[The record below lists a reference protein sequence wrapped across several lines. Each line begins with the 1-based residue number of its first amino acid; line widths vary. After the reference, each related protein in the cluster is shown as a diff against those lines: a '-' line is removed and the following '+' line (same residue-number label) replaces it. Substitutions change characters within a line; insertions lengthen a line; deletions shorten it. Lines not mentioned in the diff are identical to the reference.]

1 MKIVVFW
8 ICPGRFNLKGRVY
21 MKGSAIS
28 TEASA
33 ATKQVRVKTLKRI
46 KKNWDL
52 YLLFIPV
59 VLYFAI
65 FEYGPMYGVQIA
77 FKDYMARF
85 GILGSPWVG
94 FKHFER
100 FFDSYYFE
108 RLLLNTLG
116 IGVYELLVGFPIPI
130 LLALMINEVRS
141 SMYKRFVQTVT
152 YAPHFLSNVVLV
164 GMLFLFLSPDGI
176 INKLIGFFGI
186 GPIHFMTE
194 PAWFK
199 TIYVWSGVWQHMGWS
214 SIVYLAALASIDP
227 QLHEA
232 AKVDGASRLKRIWH
246 INIPGIMP
254 TIVILLILEVGRILS
269 VGFEKVFLMQNEL
282 NMQASD
288 VISTYVY
295 RTGILGAQYSYSAAI
310 GLFNS
315 VVVFIMLVVVNWIA
329 RRVNETSLW

>member
-1 MKIVVFW
+1 MKIQ
-8 ICPGRFNLKGRVY
+8 LKGRVH

-28 TEASA
+28 AEASA
-33 ATKQVRVKTLKRI
+33 AGKKVRVKPLKLI

-65 FEYGPMYGVQIA
+65 FEYGPMYGVLIA

-85 GILGSPWVG
+85 GIMGSPWVG

-108 RLLLNTLG
+108 RLILNTLG
-116 IGVYELLVGFPIPI
+116 IGLYDLVVGFPIPI

-141 SMYKRFVQTVT
+141 SMYKRLVQTVT
-152 YAPHFLSNVVLV
+152 YAPHFLSTVVVV
-164 GMLFLFLSPDGI
+164 GMLFLFLSPAGI
-176 INKLIGFFGI
+176 MNKMIGLFGF
-186 GPIHFMTE
+186 GPVHFMTE

-199 TIYVWSGVWQHMGWS
+199 TVYVLSGVWQHMGWS
-214 SIVYLAALASIDP
+214 SIVYLAALASVDP

-232 AKVDGASRLKRIWH
+232 AKVDGASRLQRIWH

-254 TIVILLILEVGRILS
+254 TIVILLILDVGRILS

-295 RTGILGAQYSYSAAI
+295 RTGIMGAQYSYSAAI

-315 VVVFIMLVVVNWIA
+315 VVVFVMLVIVNWIA
-329 RRVNETSLW
+329 RKVNETSLW